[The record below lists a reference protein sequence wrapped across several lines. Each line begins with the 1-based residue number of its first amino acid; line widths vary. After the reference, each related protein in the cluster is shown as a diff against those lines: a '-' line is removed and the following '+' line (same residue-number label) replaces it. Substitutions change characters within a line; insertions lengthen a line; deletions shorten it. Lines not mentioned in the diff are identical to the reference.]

1 MTGTDGSRSRGGTP
15 RAAISDRQLRLRK
28 IAAGVGIGL
37 GCTTMAAATIGAGL
51 YFGTA
56 HEAFANTSDETG
68 AITSQT
74 ITAQSIVEK
83 NALAFAARYPLPDTH
98 FAPSR
103 GDDTNA
109 NPTLAFSIP
118 ASAQVPPR
126 AGTPA
131 KPRLVSLAMFN
142 DKDAKAAD
150 TKPQQ
155 AGVRLASLGPVD
167 IDIAPQDDARATR
180 TAIYD
185 ITAQAL
191 YMPDGEKLEAHS
203 GWGEFMDNPR
213 HVHRRMR
220 GATPPNAYK
229 LTMRE
234 AKFHGVEAVRMNP
247 ENDDAMMGRAG
258 ILVHPYMLG
267 PTGQSNGCISLKEY
281 GKFLAA
287 FKRGEVDRIVVVS
300 RLDQPPAAYARAN
313 PIAAKWTAFLQKIF

>member
-1 MTGTDGSRSRGGTP
+1 MTVTGSRLRGGTP
-15 RAAISDRQLRLRK
+15 RAAISDRQHRLRK
-28 IAAGVGIGL
+28 VAAGVAIGL
-37 GCTTMAAATIGAGL
+37 GCTTIAAGIVGAGL
-51 YFGTA
+51 YFGAA
-56 HEAFANTSDETG
+56 HEALANTSDETG
-68 AITSQT
+68 A

-103 GDDTNA
+103 ADDTNA

-126 AGTPA
+126 AAAPA
-131 KPRLVSLAMFN
+131 KPKLMSLAMFN
-142 DKDAKAAD
+142 DKAAE

-167 IDIAPQDDARATR
+167 VDVAPQDDALVTR

-191 YMPDGEKLEAHS
+191 YMPNGEKLEAHS

-220 GATPPNAYK
+220 GATPPNTYK

-281 GKFLAA
+281 GKFLDA

-300 RLDQPPAAYARAN
+300 RLDQPPPAYARAN
-313 PIAAKWTAFLQKIF
+313 PLSATASTWKAWLQKIF